1 MDVPPRR
8 TGQVP
13 CVTLDAADSARRSNL
28 CQPADAYTDAEALLA
43 LNSCGLTSLAKPK
56 ALAEELHAEDL
67 SLGEMQLLA
76 TARAL
81 IRQPKV
87 LVFDEA
93 TAALDQASSDRLL
106 AVIAKQTGDATV
118 LSVAH
123 RLSVV
128 LQCDRILVLK
138 RGGLLDIVGTPAA
151 LSQGDGYF
159 ARQLAAEAKE

>member
-1 MDVPPRR
+1 M
-8 TGQVP
+8 
-13 CVTLDAADSARRSNL
+13 
-28 CQPADAYTDAEALLA
+28 
-43 LNSCGLTSLAKPK
+43 
-56 ALAEELHAEDL
+56 
-67 SLGEMQLLA
+67 
-76 TARAL
+76 
-81 IRQPKV
+81 
-87 LVFDEA
+87 
-93 TAALDQASSDRLL
+93 
-106 AVIAKQTGDATV
+106 IAKQTGDATV